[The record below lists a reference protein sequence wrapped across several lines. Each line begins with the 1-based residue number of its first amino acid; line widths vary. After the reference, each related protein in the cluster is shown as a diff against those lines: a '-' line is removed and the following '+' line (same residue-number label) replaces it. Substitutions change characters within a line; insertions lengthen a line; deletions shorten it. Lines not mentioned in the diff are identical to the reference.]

1 MKTNSTV
8 FIAQFLPLF
17 LFYLFFAYPDEM
29 LQISITPLGRLIAI
43 LIIIFYTNLHMMYG
57 LMICILVIFYYQMD
71 LVEGMSDYSIQSN
84 HHMKIDHKKNINDKI
99 STKVKNKIKKH
110 DKSDGWD
117 IFDWI
122 SPPPNEHH
130 IDHHIDNHIDNHLDH
145 HLDNHND
152 NDAVEGFT
160 QLNDNSQN
168 EFQQQNC
175 KDGQL
180 MYKNNEIKTENADFV
195 FPEIHF
201 KQGSCNP
208 CDVNCEYSIVQKK
221 ISVQE
226 DLTYPKMSDDWTTKI
241 WNTWFSEDHSK
252 PYASTGVSSSQ
263 FSLLG

>member
-8 FIAQFLPLF
+8 FIAQILPLF
-17 LFYLFFAYPDEM
+17 FFYLFFAYPDEM
-29 LQISITPLGRLIAI
+29 LQLSIKPLGRFIAI

-71 LVEGMSDYSIQSN
+71 FVEGMSDYSLN
-84 HHMKIDHKKNINDKI
+84 LHMKTDHKQNTISNDNI
-99 STKVKNKIKKH
+99 STKVKNKVKKH

-130 IDHHIDNHIDNHLDH
+130 IDHHIDNHLDH
-145 HLDNHND
+145 HLDHHND
-152 NDAVEGFT
+152 NAVEGFT
-160 QLNDNSQN
+160 QLNDNGQN

-180 MYKNNEIKTENADFV
+180 MYKNNEIKTENADFI
-195 FPEIHF
+195 FSEIRF
-201 KQGSCNP
+201 TNGSCNP
-208 CDVNCEYSIVQKK
+208 CDVNCEYSITQKK

-241 WNTWFSEDHSK
+241 WNTWFSEDHAK